1 MRAYRYIA
9 PALIALL
16 SLFLPLPLAELGLS
30 LSLFLAAKSLRG
42 IGGIALTAAAVYL
55 LTRGV
60 LNFFVAGAIW
70 AVEPLPL
77 AAAGYYLARVADR
90 REDARL
96 FAASR
101 ALYFGAALTALTA
114 PFLPQPL
121 KGLWVP
127 ALLLAAGSALRRLGG
142 DVGLAGSVLMA
153 VGVLSAISFLIEP
166 ASREISND
174 ILYVSLISVPA
185 IAIAARRRG
194 GEDEY
199 IPTPSNIWTA
209 SEDSRLKEAA
219 EAYIKKGDVAA
230 IAAVLSYAYA
240 LAGVP
245 LERALAEVLA
255 LKSARGREGRRRAL
269 EAALARLHEP

>member
-1 MRAYRYIA
+1 MGAYRYVA
-9 PALIALL
+9 PALIAAL

-30 LSLFLAAKSLRG
+30 LSLFLTARSLGGTR
-42 IGGIALTAAAVYL
+42 GIALTAAAVYL
-55 LTRGV
+55 SVRGL

-77 AAAGYYLARVADR
+77 AAAGYYLARVADE

-96 FAASR
+96 FAVSR
-101 ALYFGAALTALTA
+101 ALYFGAALAALTA

-127 ALLLAAGSALRRLGG
+127 ALLMAAGSALRRLKG
-142 DVGLAGSVLMA
+142 DVRLVGSAMMA
-153 VGVLSAISFLIEP
+153 VGILSALSFLVEP

-174 ILYVSLISVPA
+174 ILYISLISVPA
-185 IAIAARRRG
+185 ITIAARRRG
-194 GEDEY
+194 GDEY
-199 IPTPSNIWTA
+199 IPTLSNIWTA

-240 LAGVP
+240 LAGIP
-245 LERALAEVLA
+245 LERALAEISA
-255 LKSARGREGRRRAL
+255 LKNARGREGRRRAL